1 MADVKGRR
9 CPRFEHACRT
19 AEGAAVWDAV
29 QRSGGWSGGGTT
41 PRRID
46 RAAIR
51 SRLDD
56 VPGWIVEVL
65 VDAFEPAAL
74 KAAQV
79 AEKKKRTKN
88 REDADD

>member
-1 MADVKGRR
+1 M
-9 CPRFEHACRT
+9 
-19 AEGAAVWDAV
+19 
-29 QRSGGWSGGGTT
+29 T
-41 PRRID
+41 PRRVD

-51 SRLDD
+51 SRLED

-74 KAAQV
+74 QAARI
-79 AEKKKRTKN
+79 AEKKKRPKK

>member
-1 MADVKGRR
+1 M
-9 CPRFEHACRT
+9 
-19 AEGAAVWDAV
+19 
-29 QRSGGWSGGGTT
+29 T

-46 RAAIR
+46 RAAVR

-79 AEKKKRTKN
+79 AEKKKRPKN